1 MVEVPHLGQLME
13 KVRGPVQ
20 PAPLRLTYTPLALPA
35 PPAGSAAAA
44 GNPSHDN

>member
-13 KVRGPVQ
+13 KVHGPVQ

-35 PPAGSAAAA
+35 PPAGPAAE
-44 GNPSHDN
+44 GSTPSHGN